1 METTFGIA
9 DAHTVAKVVVVEGF
23 TVFAGKEW
31 AMGLR
36 ICKRNQLDTMNS
48 VDQRHHHNYG
58 VVRSYVHE
66 TSTNM
71 L

>member
-1 METTFGIA
+1 MVTTFGIV
-9 DAHTVAKVVVVEGF
+9 DVHMVAKVVVVEGF
-23 TVFAGKEW
+23 TVFAGMEE

-36 ICKRNQLDTMNS
+36 KCKRNQLDTMNS
-48 VDQRHHHNYG
+48 VDQRHHHDYG